1 MFRLLSTTEGAKE
14 MQGIVCQNC
23 KKLFA
28 PGEKVKQGHIE
39 AYMCTECSHCNYPD
53 NVRGKL
59 SWHIIGD

>member
-1 MFRLLSTTEGAKE
+1 